1 MEKRRNKVLIGVLIL
16 FAVGA
21 AYTLFVK
28 LTGVGIPCP
37 VNLTTGLKC
46 PGCGV
51 SRMFLALFRF
61 DFAEAFRQNGAIL
74 CLLPLMAATAARF
87 VYVYVRRGTVRD
99 RAAEVSV
106 WFMVGVLLVFGVV
119 RNVV

>member
-1 MEKRRNKVLIGVLIL
+1 MEKRRNKVIAGALTLLTIGT
-16 FAVGA
+16 
-21 AYTLFVK
+21 AYAFFVM
-28 LTGVGIPCP
+28 LTKKSIPC
-37 VNLTTGLKC
+37 VFHSLTGLKC

-61 DFAEAFRQNGAIL
+61 DLKEAFIANGAIL
-74 CLLPLMAATAARF
+74 CMLPLMAATAARF

-99 RAAEVSV
+99 RAAEISV

>member
-1 MEKRRNKVLIGVLIL
+1 MEKRRNKVILGALIL
-16 FAVGA
+16 LAVGA

-28 LTGVGIPCP
+28 LTGLGVPCP
-37 VNLTTGLKC
+37 FNRATGLKC

-61 DFAEAFRQNGAIL
+61 DLAGAFRANGAIL
-74 CLLPLMAATAARF
+74 CLFPLMLATAARLI
-87 VYVYVRRGTVRD
+87 YVYIRRGTVRD
-99 RAAEVSV
+99 RAAEISV

>member
-1 MEKRRNKVLIGVLIL
+1 MEKRRNKVIAGALIL
-16 FAVGA
+16 LAVGA
-21 AYTLFVK
+21 AYTLFVR
-28 LTGVGIPCP
+28 LTGKGIPCP
-37 VNLTTGLKC
+37 INLATGLLC

-87 VYVYVRRGTVRD
+87 IYVYVRRGKVRD
-99 RAAEVSV
+99 RVAEISV

>member
-1 MEKRRNKVLIGVLIL
+1 MEKRRNKVIAGALTLLTIGT
-16 FAVGA
+16 
-21 AYTLFVK
+21 AYAFFVM
-28 LTGVGIPCP
+28 LTKKSIPC
-37 VNLTTGLKC
+37 VFHSLTGLKC

-61 DFAEAFRQNGAIL
+61 DLKEAFIANGAIL
-74 CLLPLMAATAARF
+74 CMLPLMSATAARF

-99 RAAEVSV
+99 RAAEISV